1 MSYQLDELQKDG
13 ANAIIFQVRPEC
25 DALYE
30 SSIES
35 WSRFLSGQQGSEKEA
50 EAVVSS
56 IPNSKFFNSA
66 KRQYGRKQYIK
77 DTQAKQTCT
86 C

>member
-13 ANAIIFQVRPEC
+13 ANAIIFQVHPEC

-30 SSIES
+30 SCIEP

-50 EAVVSS
+50 ETVVSS
-56 IPNSKFFNSA
+56 ILNS
-66 KRQYGRKQYIK
+66 
-77 DTQAKQTCT
+77 
-86 C
+86 

>member
-13 ANAIIFQVRPEC
+13 ANTIIFQVRPEC

-35 WSRFLSGQQGSEKEA
+35 WSRFLSGQQDREKEA

-56 IPNSKFFNSA
+56 IPNSYFFNSA
-66 KRQYGRKQYIK
+66 KR
-77 DTQAKQTCT
+77 
-86 C
+86 

>member
-35 WSRFLSGQQGSEKEA
+35 WIRFLSGQQDSKKEA
-50 EAVVSS
+50 EAVVYS
-56 IPNSKFFNSA
+56 ILNS
-66 KRQYGRKQYIK
+66 
-77 DTQAKQTCT
+77 
-86 C
+86 

>member
-13 ANAIIFQVRPEC
+13 ANTIIFQVRPEC

-35 WSRFLSGQQGSEKEA
+35 WSRFLSGQQDSEKEA

-66 KRQYGRKQYIK
+66 KR
-77 DTQAKQTCT
+77 
-86 C
+86 

>member
-13 ANAIIFQVRPEC
+13 ANTIIFQVRPEC

-35 WSRFLSGQQGSEKEA
+35 WSRFLSGHQGSEKEA
-50 EAVVSS
+50 EAVV
-56 IPNSKFFNSA
+56 
-66 KRQYGRKQYIK
+66 Y
-77 DTQAKQTCT
+77 
-86 C
+86 